1 MSSVPGREPEP
12 PKQPSGI
19 ARLVQ
24 QLDNKDVVESPRWLV
39 RLRQL
44 AIFLLGVWLITYSVT
59 ATSKN
64 IAYIITGLILI
75 GIIPVET
82 LLLAASKQMSKPERK

>member
-12 PKQPSGI
+12 KPVSGLE
-19 ARLVQ
+19 RLAQ
-24 QLDNKDVVESPRWLV
+24 SFTSTDTVESPRWLV

-44 AIFLLGVWLITYSVT
+44 IILALGVWIIVHAVT
-59 ATSKN
+59 ATSLN
-64 IAYIITGLILI
+64 VTYLITGLILI

-82 LLLAASKQMSKPERK
+82 LLLAASKGFNREKK

>member
-1 MSSVPGREPEP
+1 MSSVPGREPT
-12 PKQPSGI
+12 PKPVGTLE
-19 ARLVQ
+19 RLAEH
-24 QLDNKDVVESPRWLV
+24 LSSNNTVEVPRWLV
-39 RLRQL
+39 YLRQI
-44 AIFLLGVWLITYSVT
+44 AIFILGVWLITYSVT

-82 LLLAASKQMSKPERK
+82 MLLAVSRRAKQDE

>member
-1 MSSVPGREPEP
+1 MSSVPGQDSELKPEP
-12 PKQPSGI
+12 GSLE
-19 ARLVQ
+19 RLAHR
-24 QLDNKDVVESPRWLV
+24 LNDTEKYPRWLI
-39 RLRQL
+39 RMRQL
-44 AIFLLGVWLITYSVT
+44 AILGLGIWIIVHSVT

-82 LLLAASKQMSKPERK
+82 LLLAVSKRVNKRDE

>member
-12 PKQPSGI
+12 QQKVKGVQ
-19 ARLVQ
+19 RLVQ
-24 QLDNKDVVESPRWLV
+24 HLDSSNTVEYPRWLV
-39 RLRQL
+39 YLR
-44 AIFLLGVWLITYSVT
+44 AIAVFVLGVWLITYSVT

-82 LLLAASKQMSKPERK
+82 LLLTASRGFNKRDK